1 MLPTLRRRCSPSM
14 TRRRAV
20 DVVGMGMVVGMVVE
34 TGVGTGVG
42 TVVVVVVTGPVVAV
56 RAVGDVVSVVG
67 ASKKAS
73 SSSSEVSTEDGGLR
87 VSCFLTIGVG
97 VVDVLSVL
105 LVVSFPELF
114 FGDVFLFFFCLDTVV
129 HPSSSAICGTGCDFR
144 LVRVGSVWLWW
155 MGCCREREYQ
165 EAAVDFSISN
175 LALYFS
181 QQRHKPPF
189 MPF

>member
-1 MLPTLRRRCSPSM
+1 
-14 TRRRAV
+14 
-20 DVVGMGMVVGMVVE
+20 MGMVVGMVVG

-42 TVVVVVVTGPVVAV
+42 TVVVVVVVVVVVTGPVVAVVAV

-105 LVVSFPELF
+105 LVSFPELF

-129 HPSSSAICGTGCDFR
+129 HPSSSAICGTGCAI
-144 LVRVGSVWLWW
+144 SVWSGWV
-155 MGCCREREYQ
+155 GVAVVDCCRRER
-165 EAAVDFSISN
+165 VV
-175 LALYFS
+175 ALYFS

-189 MPF
+189 IL